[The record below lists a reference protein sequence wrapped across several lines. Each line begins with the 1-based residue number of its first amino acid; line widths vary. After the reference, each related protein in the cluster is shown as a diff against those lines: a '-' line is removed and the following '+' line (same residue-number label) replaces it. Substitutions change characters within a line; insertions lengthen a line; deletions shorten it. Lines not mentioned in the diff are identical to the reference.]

1 MRNSRKNSRK
11 VKPLKSIESDFF
23 FPALDDLR
31 ETLTLSHYKTIILE
45 KILEDSDPNDSHIKE
60 WTSSHIQVNRLLK
73 EMQKEGLITI
83 ELVEDGK
90 TIRRVLKA
98 VLK

>member
-45 KILEDSDPNDSHIKE
+45 KILEDSDPNDRHIKE

-83 ELVEDGK
+83 ELVKDGK